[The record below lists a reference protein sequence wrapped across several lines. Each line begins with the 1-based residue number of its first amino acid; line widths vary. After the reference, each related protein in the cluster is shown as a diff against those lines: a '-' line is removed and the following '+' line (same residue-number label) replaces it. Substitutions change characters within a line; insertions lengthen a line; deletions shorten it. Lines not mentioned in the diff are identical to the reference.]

1 MSLVRTQ
8 TSLRVEPIVLA
19 KIRKIAEEDNRSVAN
34 MVEYLIIQKIRSYEY
49 ENGEIE
55 LTEEEIYI

>member
-1 MSLVRTQ
+1 MAVIKTQMSML
-8 TSLRVEPIVLA
+8 LKPIKLA
-19 KIRKIAEEDNRSVAN
+19 KIRKIAEEDSRTVAN
-34 MVEYLIIQKIRSYEY
+34 MIEYIIKREIKSYEL

>member
-1 MSLVRTQ
+1 MAVIKIQMSMRL
-8 TSLRVEPIVLA
+8 EPIILA
-19 KIRKIAEEDNRSVAN
+19 KIRKIAEEDNRSAAN
-34 MVEYLIIQKIRSYEY
+34 MIEYLIKQEIKNYEL

>member
-1 MSLVRTQ
+1 MAVIKTQ
-8 TSLRVEPIVLA
+8 ISMRLDPIILA
-19 KIRKIAEEDNRSVAN
+19 KMRKIAEEDNRSVAN
-34 MVEYLIIQKIRSYEY
+34 MIEYIIKQEIKSYEL

>member
-1 MSLVRTQ
+1 MAVIKTQMSMRL
-8 TSLRVEPIVLA
+8 EPIILA
-19 KIRKIAEEDNRSVAN
+19 KIRKIAEEDNRSAAN
-34 MVEYLIIQKIRSYEY
+34 MIEYLIKQEIKNYEL

>member
-34 MVEYLIIQKIRSYEY
+34 MVEYLIIQKIRSYVY

>member
-8 TSLRVEPIVLA
+8 TSLRVKTIILA
-19 KIRKIAEEDNRSVAN
+19 KIRKIAEEDSCSVAN
-34 MVEYLIIQKIRSYEY
+34 MIEYLIKLKIRSYEY
-49 ENGEIE
+49 ENVEIE

>member
-1 MSLVRTQ
+1 MAVIKIQMSMRL
-8 TSLRVEPIVLA
+8 EPIILA

-34 MVEYLIIQKIRSYEY
+34 MIEYIIKQEIKSYES

>member
-1 MSLVRTQ
+1 MAVIKIQMSMRL
-8 TSLRVEPIVLA
+8 EHIILA
-19 KIRKIAEEDNRSVAN
+19 KIRKIAEEDNRSAAN
-34 MVEYLIIQKIRSYEY
+34 MIEYLIKQEIKNYEL